1 VDPAIVLR
9 SLVLVLIA
17 YLAGSIPM
25 GVVVA
30 RVSGGTDPRTVGS
43 GRTGGT
49 NALRALGRGRAAVVV
64 AGDLLKGALPVL
76 LARYVTGGDPIV
88 EVLCG
93 VAAVAGAIW
102 SVFAGFRS
110 GRGVGTG
117 VGTMLVIQPVALLL
131 ATPVF
136 VVVILLT
143 RYVSLGSL
151 IGSAAMLPAM
161 LLVLLVVPGT
171 PFQYVIYAAVGATL
185 IWLAH
190 ADNIDR
196 LLHGKERKFDLG
208 MLAGKRSSGN

>member
-1 VDPAIVLR
+1 MLDPAIVLR
-9 SLVLVLIA
+9 TVVLVLVA

-49 NALRALGRGRAAVVV
+49 NALRALGRKRAVVVV
-64 AGDLLKGALPVL
+64 AGDLLKGVLPVL
-76 LARYVTGGDPIV
+76 LARSITGNDPLT

-93 VAAVAGAIW
+93 AGAVAGAIW

-117 VGTMLVIQPVALLL
+117 VGTMLIIQPIAVVL
-131 ATPVF
+131 AASVF
-136 VVVILLT
+136 FGVIVLT

-151 IGSAAMLPAM
+151 LGSAAMFPAM
-161 LLVLLVVPGT
+161 LLVLLVVPST
-171 PFQYVIYAAVGATL
+171 PLPYVIYSAVGAAL

-196 LLHGKERKFDLG
+196 LLHGTERKFDLG
-208 MLAGKRSSGN
+208 LLAGKRPSG

>member
-1 VDPAIVLR
+1 MLDPAIVLR
-9 SLVLVLIA
+9 TVVLMLIA
-17 YLAGSIPM
+17 YLLGSIPM

-49 NALRALGRGRAAVVV
+49 NALRALGRGRAAIVVT
-64 AGDLLKGALPVL
+64 GDLLKGALPVL
-76 LARYVTGGDPIV
+76 LARYVTGGDPLV

-93 VAAVAGAIW
+93 AAAVAGAIW

-117 VGTMLVIQPVALLL
+117 VGTMLVIQPVAVLL
-131 ATPVF
+131 AAPVF
-136 VVVILLT
+136 IVVIVLT

-151 IGSAAMLPAM
+151 IGSAAMFPAM
-161 LLVLLVVPGT
+161 LLVLLVVPDT
-171 PFQYVIYAAVGATL
+171 PLPYVIYTAVGAAL

-196 LLHGKERKFDLG
+196 LLHGTERKFDLG
-208 MLAGKRSSGN
+208 LLAGKRPSG